1 MTTVVEP
8 AEPVD
13 EEDVTSPS
21 SRDARGRRR
30 LNRLA
35 LASVVAAISPI
46 VVAAVR
52 AIRWGWIP
60 IGDNAYFTIRARDV
74 FSSHPPLLGTWT
86 SASISVGKDINN
98 PGPLLFDLLALPV
111 RVNEQWGVAFGSA
124 LLNVLAVIGIAL
136 VARRIGG
143 APMVIAGMAMA
154 AAMEWAMGSELLYE
168 PWQPHSLILPFLC
181 LLVLAWGLLQGDVV
195 LVPFAAFVA
204 SLVMQT
210 HVGYLYLVTAVVLWA
225 MGGLVL
231 VERRAARSLDADALA
246 KRRRL
251 WTRVSVSTVVVMAL
265 CWAQPV
271 IEQLTSS
278 GEGNLSRLATSAGH
292 AQQTVGAS
300 LGIRVTASV
309 FSLPPFWARPSFS
322 ELLRPA
328 DGQQVLPGVGN
339 IGGLSSLPLALAS
352 LVVLVLVLGAALWWT
367 RRRGDRLSGT
377 ALAMTLVLIGVAI
390 VTTISMPVGIL
401 GVAPHQVRWMWI
413 IGIFSTFAL
422 GLSVARARTGTA
434 LEPAAVLVFAV
445 IAFGFA
451 VATLPEYAPDG
462 SGNAD
467 RDVVAS
473 VRDLNRQMGAVEG
486 RGTILFD
493 PSGLPIFEPYTT
505 ALQAE
510 LQRRGVD
517 YVVDLPGLVRQL
529 GEQHTNRGQ
538 ASVRLFVREGD
549 EALAAQPGA
558 ERVALVHTDKLAV
571 AVFLAPLNPR

>member
-1 MTTVVEP
+1 MTTI
-8 AEPVD
+8 ADPV
-13 EEDVTSPS
+13 EED
-21 SRDARGRRR
+21 DATPPPQIDERAARR
-30 LNRLA
+30 LNGLA
-35 LASVVAAISPI
+35 FASVLAAISPI
-46 VVAAVR
+46 VVAATR

-74 FSSHPPLLGTWT
+74 FSTHPPLLGTWT

-98 PGPLLFDLLALPV
+98 PGPLLFDLLAIPV
-111 RVNEQWGVAFGSA
+111 RLNEQWGVAFGSA
-124 LLNVLAVIGIAL
+124 LLNVLAVVGIAL

-143 APMVIAGMAMA
+143 APMVIASMTLA

-181 LLVLAWGLLQGDVV
+181 LLVLAWGILQGDLI

-210 HVGYLYLVTAVVLWA
+210 HVGYLYLVAAVVLWA
-225 MGGLVL
+225 IGGLVL
-231 VERRAARSLDADALA
+231 LERRSVRALDADALA
-246 KRRRL
+246 ARRRQ
-251 WTRVSVSTVVVMAL
+251 WKRVTVATAVVMAL
-265 CWAQPV
+265 CWVQPV

-322 ELLRPA
+322 ELLRPPN
-328 DGQQVLPGVGN
+328 GQQVLPGVGN
-339 IGGLSSLPLALAS
+339 IGGLSSFPVALTSLVALALI
-352 LVVLVLVLGAALWWT
+352 LGVALWWT

-377 ALAMTLVLIGVAI
+377 ALALSLVLIAVATL
-390 VTTISMPVGIL
+390 TTISMPVGIL

-413 IGIFSTFAL
+413 IGIFTTFAL
-422 GLSVARARTGTA
+422 GLSIARAQRGPG
-434 LEPAAVLVFAV
+434 LRPAGVIVFA
-445 IAFGFA
+445 ILAFGLA
-451 VATLPEYAPDG
+451 LATLPEYAPDG

-529 GEQHTNRGQ
+529 GEEHTNRGQ
-538 ASVRLFVREGD
+538 ANVRLFLRAGE
-549 EALAAQPGA
+549 EALAEQPGA
-558 ERVALVHTDKLAV
+558 ERVALVRTDKIAV
-571 AVFLAPLNPR
+571 AVFLAPLASR